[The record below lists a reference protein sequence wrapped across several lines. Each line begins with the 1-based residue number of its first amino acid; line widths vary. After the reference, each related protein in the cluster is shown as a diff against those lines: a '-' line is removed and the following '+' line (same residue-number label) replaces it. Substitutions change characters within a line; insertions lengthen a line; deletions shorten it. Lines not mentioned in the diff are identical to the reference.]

1 MTLEREALRDLRL
14 RDYRPRSRLRGPEH
28 GVEHPRFT
36 AIDAHNHL
44 GTWLTAGSAW
54 PDLDELFAVMD
65 ASGVRAI
72 VNLDGRWG
80 DELEANLDRYDRAHP
95 GRFATFCHFDW
106 AEAASPA
113 STFPTTSCAPS
124 TRATQRG

>member
-1 MTLEREALRDLRL
+1 MTLEGGSLRDLRL
-14 RDYRPRSRLRGPEH
+14 RDYRPRSRLRVPEH
-28 GVEHPRFT
+28 RVERPRFP

-54 PDLDELFAVMD
+54 PDLDELLAVMD

-80 DELEANLDRYDRAHP
+80 DP
-95 GRFATFCHFDW
+95 
-106 AEAASPA
+106 
-113 STFPTTSCAPS
+113 
-124 TRATQRG
+124 